1 MGIRIADEN
10 QGHILP
16 SPYALGYPL
25 KTIEG
30 AMGVVMRVCLYV
42 MASEIST
49 VNPKQIQ
56 KAHLLRSAVYSSFQT
71 HATHPI
77 LRASIIRC

>member
-1 MGIRIADEN
+1 MGISMADEN

-25 KTIEG
+25 KSIEG
-30 AMGVVMRVCLYV
+30 AMGVPSAPSIAYE
-42 MASEIST
+42 ASEISA

-56 KAHLLRSAVYSSFQT
+56 KTYLLRSAVYSSSQT